1 MEVSPKLRQQAFQK
15 LRAAVEHQGKLWDIA
30 LDLAELRGLEQD
42 QVMAL
47 VQEKSMMADTGR
59 DLTEEDFEDFLALNS
74 ASQTDQRKGRSDGC

>member
-1 MEVSPKLRQQAFQK
+1 MELSPKLRQQAFEK
-15 LRAAVEHQGKLWDIA
+15 LRAAVDHQGKLWDIA

-47 VQEKSMMADTGR
+47 VQEMSIMADTGL
-59 DLTEEDFEDFLALNS
+59 DVTEEDFEDFLALRP